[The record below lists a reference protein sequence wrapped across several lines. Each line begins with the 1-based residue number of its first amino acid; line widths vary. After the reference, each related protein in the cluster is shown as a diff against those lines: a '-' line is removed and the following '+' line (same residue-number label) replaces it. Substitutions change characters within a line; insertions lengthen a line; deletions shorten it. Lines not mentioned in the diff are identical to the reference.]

1 MESSLQQLVEI
12 FRNIDGFN
20 RVFLLFRQKYRS
32 YGRITRSTIVNL
44 EVPTSDELRVLNGFF
59 GSVYGNEKVIPIAAD
74 KIEKEIRN
82 SKYRELFDGYDLNDL
97 LKMYYGGN

>member
-32 YGRITRSTIVNL
+32 YGRITRSTKVNL
-44 EVPTSDELRVLNGFF
+44 KDPTSDELRVLNGFF
-59 GSVYGNEKVIPIAAD
+59 GGAYGNEKIIPIAAG